1 MRQQSRITCRYV
13 AAVLF
18 LLLTSAGATSAA
30 DKQQRKAKEAE
41 AKRKVAES
49 ERKMKLADQKEE
61 EAGRLMRE
69 SQQIKGE
76 VQATQKPV
84 APQSE

>member
-30 DKQQRKAKEAE
+30 DKQQRKAREAE
-41 AKRKVAES
+41 AKRLMNLGKAAEKQGHLIDA
-49 ERKMKLADQKEE
+49 RTQYLAAA
-61 EAGRLMRE
+61 AGGRGMLRRR
-69 SQQIKGE
+69 
-76 VQATQKPV
+76 
-84 APQSE
+84 